1 MPRTCELPC
10 NCVILNGTVGL
21 KEMLSRWFQCSHVNF
36 EKPRTAFSWSQKRA
50 SEGFRAWE
58 GTDVLLL
65 VWRGKGPH
73 EKDCEQLLVASRPL
87 ADSQQGKEDF
97 HPNTFKEPNSDDTWT
112 SLKAGSPPIQFSPP
126 GKSAAGP
133 SLPCFLVMPW
143 EEPSLAC
150 PGPPTCTTQGN
161 EWVLH

>member
-87 ADSQQGKEDF
+87 LTASKERRTFILTPSRNRILPTPERAWKQVLLQSGSLLQVSVQQAHHF
-97 HPNTFKEPNSDDTWT
+97 PA
-112 SLKAGSPPIQFSPP
+112 SLWCPEKSP
-126 GKSAAGP
+126 A
-133 SLPCFLVMPW
+133 
-143 EEPSLAC
+143 
-150 PGPPTCTTQGN
+150 
-161 EWVLH
+161 